1 MYQVSRHTLTQ
12 FFSALKRGVHIV
24 NLDLANERVPYPCDI
39 SLSDL
44 ISVSDV
50 MAELDLG
57 PNGAM
62 LYCMEY
68 LEHNIDWLESRL
80 AALEHDYVLFDLPGQ
95 VELSTNHPSLQRI
108 LERLQKQDWRVRTL
122 VSPRSWSPFTCRT
135 PRTSQI
141 PRATWRFWCLRCVRC
156 SCSSFHMSMSSAN
169 SICSMKS
176 SSRS

>member
-24 NLDLANERVPYPCDI
+24 NLDPANERVPYPCDI

-108 LERLQKQDWRVRTL
+108 LER
-122 VSPRSWSPFTCRT
+122 
-135 PRTSQI
+135 
-141 PRATWRFWCLRCVRC
+141 FWCLRCVRC